1 MNTILMGA
9 FGEQTAAKYLR
20 ENGYR
25 ILSANYRTGA
35 GELDIVAEKGSV
47 LSFVEVKTRAAGG
60 LTEPK
65 DAVDYRKQENLK
77 AAAASYLSR
86 YNYNLTPRFDII
98 EVLVNNGEVI
108 KINHIK
114 NAF

>member
-47 LSFVEVKTRAAGG
+47 LSTLFLLR
-60 LTEPK
+60 L
-65 DAVDYRKQENLK
+65 KQGQPE
-77 AAAASYLSR
+77 A
-86 YNYNLTPRFDII
+86 
-98 EVLVNNGEVI
+98 
-108 KINHIK
+108 
-114 NAF
+114 